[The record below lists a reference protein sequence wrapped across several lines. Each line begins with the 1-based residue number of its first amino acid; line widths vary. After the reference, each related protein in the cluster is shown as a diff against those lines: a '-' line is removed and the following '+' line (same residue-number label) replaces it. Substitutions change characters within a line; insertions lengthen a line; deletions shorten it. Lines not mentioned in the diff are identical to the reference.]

1 MHQTNDVS
9 LGKFLERKENV
20 TIMLNITEVM
30 INDSILRKVNT
41 NALIDL

>member
-30 INDSILRKVNT
+30 LNNSVLHTVNT
-41 NALIDL
+41 NALTGL